1 MPDQR
6 SINVSTPKPAATPK
20 DRAPASRDAGVGEA
34 FADLDQH
41 LLTTLETAALSAER
55 AECRIVVQDAVN
67 AGFTAEAIV
76 DLYIPEVARRLG
88 DQWCADSLGFANV
101 TIAVSRLQSMLRE
114 LGLDWSGDA
123 IGNAAA
129 PTIMLI
135 VPQEV
140 YHTLGAMVLGSQL
153 RRSGVSVRMALGLRH
168 EDLATR
174 LRRSNF
180 HAVFISSS
188 CSETLETLSRIV
200 DVVKTSTV
208 NSPPVVIG
216 GSLLDVETKE
226 NITAL
231 TGADYATKIP
241 SEALEL
247 CGLSKILSSE
257 PQKMR
262 GS

>member
-6 SINVSTPKPAATPK
+6 SIDAPTSETAATRKKTPT
-20 DRAPASRDAGVGEA
+20 RDAVSDGQDV
-34 FADLDQH
+34 FADLDPG
-41 LLTTLETAALSAER
+41 LLGKLEDAALSAER
-55 AECRIVVQDAVN
+55 ADCRRVVQDALAAN
-67 AGFTAEAIV
+67 YSAETLV
-76 DLYIPEVARRLG
+76 DLYVPAVARRLG

-114 LGLDWSGDA
+114 LGLDWSGDVA
-123 IGNAAA
+123 GNPNA
-129 PTIMLI
+129 PTVMLI

-153 RRSGVSVRMALGLRH
+153 RRLGVSVRMALGMRLD
-168 EDLATR
+168 DLAVR
-174 LRRSNF
+174 LQRSKF

-188 CSETLETLSRIV
+188 CSEALETLARIV

-208 NSPPVVIG
+208 QTPPIVIG
-216 GSLLDVETKE
+216 GSLLDVETIE
-226 NITAL
+226 NVTAL

-247 CGLSKILSSE
+247 CGISKVLHSE